1 MMPINTRADLEA
13 IRGTPEFE
21 SALRMLFGATA
32 RWELVDGAWVL
43 HEDLVAVES
52 LGYTKES
59 FLAEVEP
66 LNFEAPSPPST
77 PPVPSLAALKISLK
91 AQIDAAAEVER
102 LKYITLGSGQAMTYQ
117 QKAAEAAACLEDP
130 EPLVDDYPLVAA
142 EIGITGQT
150 LSDVAAAIHAAYQA
164 WRYIG
169 AQIEAARLGGKAAV
183 DAAVSAEQA
192 QAVFDSLEWP
202 LPPQA

>member
-66 LNFEAPSPPST
+66 LNLEPPTPPSA
-77 PPVPSLAALKISLK
+77 PPAPSLAALKISLK

-102 LKYITLGSGQAMTYQ
+102 LKYITPGSGQAMAYL
-117 QKAAEAAACLEDP
+117 QKAMEATAYLAATDP
-130 EPLVDDYPLVAA
+130 DPADYPLLAA
-142 EIGITGQT
+142 EVGITGDT
-150 LSDVAAAIHAAYQA
+150 IADVAAVVDGQYQA
-164 WRYIG
+164 WRAIG
-169 AQIEAARLGGKAAV
+169 AAIEQARLGAKAAV
-183 DAAVSAEQA
+183 DATATVEDA
-192 QAVFDSLEWP
+192 QAAYAAIVWP
-202 LPPQA
+202 SV

>member
-1 MMPINTRADLEA
+1 MMSINTRADLEA

-21 SALRMLFGATA
+21 AALRMLYGAIV
-32 RWELVDGAWVL
+32 RWELVDGAWVQ
-43 HEDLVAVES
+43 HEDLAVVES

-59 FLAEVEP
+59 FIAEVEP
-66 LNFEAPSPPST
+66 LGLALPSPPSM
-77 PPVPSLAALKISLK
+77 PPAPSLAAMQTSLK
-91 AQIDAAAEVER
+91 ARIDAAAEAER
-102 LKYITLGSGQAMTYQ
+102 LKYITPGSGQAMTYQ
-117 QKAAEAAACLEDP
+117 QKAAEAAACLADP
-130 EPLVDDYPLVAA
+130 DPLVDDYPLVAA

-150 LSDVAAAIHAAYQA
+150 LSEVAAAIHAAYQG

-183 DAAVSAEQA
+183 DAATSAAQA
-192 QAVFDSLEWP
+192 QAVFDSLKWP